1 MQRRG
6 GEREYENEGD
16 ICFCFSLRLC
26 FSAVQIIMK
35 VLIAAGGTGG
45 HIYPGI
51 AVAKEVLRRDAES
64 EVLFV
69 GTARGLEKKIVP
81 ENGFQLSLINS
92 AGLKNVGLIGKI
104 KGLSVLPRSFVEA
117 RRIIRQFRPH
127 VVVGAGGYV
136 SGPVLLM
143 AAIMGVPT
151 LVMDSNALPGF
162 TNRQL
167 ARFVDKAALT
177 FNESLP
183 FFGKKGVVTG
193 NPVRHEFFE
202 IPAKEREDVFHI
214 LVFGGSQGA
223 RAINNAMSDSI
234 EHLAKFDGRLSL
246 THQTGENDL
255 EKIRAAYTDANF
267 SNVDVRPFIS
277 DISVEF
283 GKADLLVCRAG
294 ATTCAEVAAA
304 GKAAVMI
311 PFPGAA
317 DNHQQKNAEAFE
329 NAGAA
334 KMILQ
339 RDLSGETL
347 AGVIEKLI
355 DSPAEIGEMEA
366 AARRLS
372 HPDAAERTVDLIE
385 ELKLNV

>member
-1 MQRRG
+1 M
-6 GEREYENEGD
+6 
-16 ICFCFSLRLC
+16 
-26 FSAVQIIMK
+26 MK

-51 AVAKEVLRRDAES
+51 AVAKEIMSRDQES

-81 ENGFQLSLINS
+81 ENGFQLSLIHTT
-92 AGLKNVGLIGKI
+92 GLKNVGFIEKV
-104 KGLSVLPRSFVEA
+104 KGISLLPKGFFEA
-117 RRIIRQFRPH
+117 RAILRQFRPH
-127 VVVGAGGYV
+127 VVIGAGGYV

-143 AAIMGVPT
+143 AAIMGIPT

-177 FNESLP
+177 FAEALP

-193 NPVRHEFFE
+193 NPVRREFFD
-202 IPAKEREDVFHI
+202 IREKKRQGRLHL

-223 RAINNAMSDSI
+223 RAINNAMIDALA
-234 EHLAKFDGRLSL
+234 HLGELQEKLTI
-246 THQTGENDL
+246 THQTGDADYDRI
-255 EKIRAAYTDANF
+255 KQAYSESTFAEA
-267 SNVDVRPFIS
+267 DVRPFIS
-277 DISVEF
+277 DIFVEF

-294 ATTCAEVAAA
+294 ATTCAEIAAA
-304 GKAAVMI
+304 GKAAIMV
-311 PFPGAA
+311 PLPTAA
-317 DNHQQKNAEAFE
+317 DDHQRRNAEALQ

-334 KMILQ
+334 RMILQ
-339 RDLSGETL
+339 QDLTGELL
-347 AGVIEKLI
+347 AHKISELI
-355 DSPAEIGEMEA
+355 NEPEEIVQME
-366 AARRLS
+366 LS
-372 HPDAAERTVDLIE
+372 AMHLGRPDAAERTVDLIE

>member
-1 MQRRG
+1 
-6 GEREYENEGD
+6 
-16 ICFCFSLRLC
+16 
-26 FSAVQIIMK
+26 MK

-51 AVAKEVLRRDAES
+51 AVANEIMRRDETS
-64 EVLFV
+64 EILFV

-92 AGLKNVGLIGKI
+92 AGLKNVGFVGKMR
-104 KGLSVLPRSFVEA
+104 GLTLLPRSFLEA
-117 RRIIRQFRPH
+117 RAIIRQFRPH

-167 ARFVDKAALT
+167 ARFVDRAALT
-177 FNESLP
+177 FDASLP
-183 FFGKKGVVTG
+183 YFGKKGIVTG
-193 NPVRHEFFE
+193 NPVRGEFFE
-202 IPAKEREDVFHI
+202 VPEKELSGQFHL

-223 RAINNAMSDSI
+223 RAINNAMADALKGLEEYADRVTI
-234 EHLAKFDGRLSL
+234 
-246 THQTGENDL
+246 THQTGENDY
-255 EKIRAAYTDANF
+255 ERVRAAYDNSKFARA
-267 SNVDVRPFIS
+267 DVRPFIS
-277 DISVEF
+277 DIFVEF
-283 GKADLLVCRAG
+283 ADADLLICRAG

-304 GKAAVMI
+304 GRAAIMI

-317 DNHQQKNAEAFE
+317 DDHQRKNAEALV
-329 NAGAA
+329 AKGAA

-339 RDLSGETL
+339 SELSGESL
-347 AGVIEKLI
+347 ANEIRSLIEKPENLV
-355 DSPAEIGEMEA
+355 SMSA
-366 AARRLS
+366 AARRMAR
-372 HPDAAERTVDLIE
+372 PDAASASVDIIE
-385 ELKLNV
+385 ELKRNV